1 MIASAAIRRI
11 KPFKE
16 LVKFE
21 FDEHVN
27 LFVGPNASGKS
38 TLLRKL
44 AFQTLDDDFYFGFK
58 DQPHPKLHTR
68 YSELYIRDP
77 ELRRRARRR
86 RTDIFDRER
95 ENHRE
100 ESKLRAQQMPWV
112 FIPPS
117 RLNIPFSDSIRELLS
132 EKNAALQDLAQILDQ
147 GPSDIF
153 DSKVVYLAAD
163 IINQQLL
170 TETLDASEIDNL
182 IKSKTV
188 PYECSQAICRDVLTE
203 NQHGDYVQRVHL
215 QNRNNIATTVV
226 HNDMGVGTIDTNN
239 TNARLFV
246 GDLSS
251 GTQGTFLWIWH
262 LAMRMA
268 YHYDFVNGWEK
279 KPAVLLIDEIENHLH
294 PTWQRRVIPA
304 LRQHF
309 PGLQIFATTHSP
321 FVVAGLKAGQVHL
334 LKRNETGDVVAS
346 TNEQD
351 IIGWTIEEI
360 LRAFMGVED
369 PTDDET
375 ATNAA
380 RLRELRSRKSLTDD
394 EKAEMNHLRD
404 KVSRDMLAGG
414 PLNAQ
419 RERYADLM
427 QQFLKSRL
435 ADAPQGEAQD

>member
-1 MIASAAIRRI
+1 MIASAAIRWI
-11 KPFKE
+11 KPFKY

-27 LFVGPNASGKS
+27 LFIGPNASGKS

-58 DQPHPKLHTR
+58 GQSYPEYRSRMSRFAT
-68 YSELYIRDP
+68 EQFIR
-77 ELRRRARRR
+77 EK
-86 RTDIFDRER
+86 
-95 ENHRE
+95 ENYRE
-100 ESKLRAQQMPWV
+100 ESKSRAQQMPWV

-117 RLNIPFSDSIRELLS
+117 RLNIPFSDNIRELLS
-132 EKNAALQDLAQILDQ
+132 EKNAARQDLRQILDQ

-268 YHYDFVNGWEK
+268 YHYDFVDGWEK

-334 LKRNETGDVVAS
+334 LKRDEDGDVVAS

-394 EKAEMNHLRD
+394 EKAELNHLRD

-435 ADAPQGEAQD
+435 ADASQDGAQG

>member
-11 KPFKE
+11 KPFKY

-27 LFVGPNASGKS
+27 LFIGPNASGKS
-38 TLLRKL
+38 TLLREL

-58 DQPHPKLHTR
+58 GQSYPEYR
-68 YSELYIRDP
+68 SRMSRFAAEQFIR
-77 ELRRRARRR
+77 EK
-86 RTDIFDRER
+86 
-95 ENHRE
+95 ENYRE
-100 ESKLRAQQMPWV
+100 ESKSRAQQMPWV

-132 EKNAALQDLAQILDQ
+132 EKNAARQDLAQILDQ

-170 TETLDASEIDNL
+170 TETFDASEIDNL

-188 PYECSQAICRDVLTE
+188 SYECSQAICRDVLTK
-203 NQHGDYVQRVHL
+203 NQHGDYIQDIPLRKNVT
-215 QNRNNIATTVV
+215 TTVV
-226 HNDMGVGTIDTNN
+226 HSDMGVGTIDTDGRENSV
-239 TNARLFV
+239 FV

-251 GTQGTFLWIWH
+251 GTQGTLLWIWY
-262 LAMRMA
+262 LTMRMA
-268 YHYDFVNGWEK
+268 CHYDFVNGWEK

-369 PTDDET
+369 PTDEET

-380 RLRELRSRKSLTDD
+380 RLRELRSRESLT
-394 EKAEMNHLRD
+394 ENEESELNHLRD